1 MCKLQDQL
9 YEIWDTDILNYYDNL
24 DYVDRK
30 DIAWIQFK
38 KSRLR
43 DWIRNNT
50 TGEEYQINMILFIR
64 LLQLLDRKKHRKYI
78 SLLWNDLKKYNEKQY
93 FIKRTN
99 FKVIII

>member
-1 MCKLQDQL
+1 MSSSRDPL
-9 YEIWDTDILNYYDNL
+9 YEIWDTNILKLYDNL
-24 DYVDRK
+24 DYVDRNE
-30 DIAWIQFK
+30 IAWIQFK

-43 DWIRNNT
+43 DWIKKNT
-50 TGEEYQINMILFIR
+50 TGKQFQINMIFFIR

-93 FIKRTN
+93 FIKRQT